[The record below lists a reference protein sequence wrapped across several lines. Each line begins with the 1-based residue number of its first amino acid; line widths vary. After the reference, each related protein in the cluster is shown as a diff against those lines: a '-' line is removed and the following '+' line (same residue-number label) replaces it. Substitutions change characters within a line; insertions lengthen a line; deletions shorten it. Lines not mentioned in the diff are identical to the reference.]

1 MMIIGMFIIL
11 SIMSVIIRVMVII
24 VTITSIIMCEA
35 DRDQFMNKNFL
46 RQVELLYEEPVSTIV
61 NATGLAAH
69 NTWYPNDAQCMAF
82 SPYHKGSRDAM
93 AETVAANVREVWNRD
108 GCVGFHCNQTFH
120 RGVQV
125 SVVAFMMVYGC
136 DPVEIMCVF

>member
-1 MMIIGMFIIL
+1 MFIIL
-11 SIMSVIIRVMVII
+11 SITSVIIRVMIII
-24 VTITSIIMCEA
+24 VTITSIITCEA
-35 DRDQFMNKNFL
+35 DKEQFMNSNFL
-46 RQVELLYEEPVSTIV
+46 RQIELLHEEPVSTIV

-69 NTWYPNDAQCMAF
+69 NTWYPNGAQCMACC
-82 SPYHKGSRDAM
+82 PHHKGSRDAM
-93 AETVAANVREVWNRD
+93 AEAVAANVRQVWHRD

-125 SVVAFMMVYGC
+125 FVVALMMVYGC